1 MNIERMKYQHVRILK
16 GIADMRALAHDGIK
30 ENATNLANELKS
42 LSRVISAHLGVEDRV
57 LYPTL
62 FKHDNAKV
70 VAMAHD
76 YQDSMQSIIDIF
88 TEFSGD
94 WADDFKIRRDP
105 EGFRSHAN
113 IALKA
118 LYERMQKENRH
129 FYPTIEALD
138 SAVTA

>member
-16 GIADMRALAHDGIK
+16 GIDNMRELAHEGIR
-30 ENATNLANELKS
+30 ENATLLAGELRS
-42 LSRVISAHLGVEDRV
+42 LSRVITAHLGVEERV

-62 FKHDNAKV
+62 FKHDAPEI

-76 YQDSMQSIIDIF
+76 YRDGMQGIIEAF
-88 TEFSGD
+88 TDFSNA
-94 WADDFKIRRDP
+94 WSDDFKIKRDP

-118 LYERMQKENRH
+118 LHQRMQKENRH
-129 FYPTIEALD
+129 FYPTIEALG